1 MNTAAKKLELEH
13 QINKLNRDYRNLRQ
27 AIYSTDP
34 DSHVRAFLE
43 KLGHT
48 VTETKRILLE
58 LSKE

>member
-1 MNTAAKKLELEH
+1 MNTTKKLELEH

-27 AIYSTDP
+27 AIYATDP

-48 VTETKRILLE
+48 VTETKRMLLE